1 MVLGGYSMIA
11 NLAYE
16 EIVDF
21 VAAGT
26 NSQGVIDFHP
36 SAAAKAK
43 VAELLSREKTVGLS
57 HEEQSELD
65 NFLQLEHFMRLAK
78 AKAREYVSHG

>member
-1 MVLGGYSMIA
+1 MIT

-16 EIVDF
+16 EVIDF

-26 NSQGVIDFHP
+26 TPQGIIDFHP
-36 SAAAKAK
+36 SAAAKAR
-43 VAELLSREKTVGLS
+43 VVELLEREKTSGLS
-57 HEEQSELD
+57 AEEKSDLD

-78 AKAREYVSHG
+78 AKAREHVSHE

>member
-1 MVLGGYSMIA
+1 MLA

-16 EIVDF
+16 EIVNF

-26 NSQGVIDFHP
+26 NPQGVIDFHP
-36 SAAAKAK
+36 SAAATAK
-43 VAELLSREKTVGLS
+43 VAELLEREKIGGLS
-57 HEEQSELD
+57 EEERSELD